1 LATGKQV
8 AEIAQAGA
16 LVADGHLPRQS
27 QGSKEPRDVINVAVG
42 VLLRPSGEFLLTTR
56 PLGKVYA
63 GYWEF
68 PGGKIEPSET
78 LEEALR
84 RELVEE
90 IGLHA
95 LEMARW
101 KEQRVD
107 YPHALVHL
115 RFVKVTAWTGE
126 MQMRE
131 AQSFAWQS
139 LPVQVA
145 PMLPGALPVL
155 EWLQQE
161 RDGLSASAA
170 PVDHS
175 GAQG

>member
-1 LATGKQV
+1 M
-8 AEIAQAGA
+8 AENSGPAP
-16 LVADGHLPRQS
+16 LVADGHLARNPGGKAAS
-27 QGSKEPRDVINVAVG
+27 RDVVNVAVG

-56 PLGKVYA
+56 PAGKVYA

-78 LEEALR
+78 LEDALR

-90 IGLHA
+90 IGVHA

-115 RFVKVTAWTGE
+115 HFVKVTSWIGE
-126 MQMRE
+126 LQMRE
-131 AQSFAWQS
+131 AQRFAWQS
-139 LPVQVA
+139 LPVQVS

-161 RDGLSASAA
+161 RSGQDACASQTE
-170 PVDHS
+170 PS
-175 GAQG
+175 RTQG

>member
-1 LATGKQV
+1 M
-8 AEIAQAGA
+8 AETSESEP
-16 LVADGHLPRQS
+16 LVADGHLARN
-27 QGSKEPRDVINVAVG
+27 SKGKTAPRDVVNVAVG

-56 PLGKVYA
+56 PVGKVYA

-78 LEEALR
+78 LEDALH

-90 IGLHA
+90 IGVHA
-95 LEMARW
+95 LEMMRW

-115 RFVKVTAWTGE
+115 HFVKVTAWTGE
-126 MQMRE
+126 LQMRE
-131 AQSFAWQS
+131 AQSFSWQS

-161 RDGLSASAA
+161 RSGQGVSAS
-170 PVDHS
+170 PTGHS
-175 GAQG
+175 GTQG

>member
-1 LATGKQV
+1 M
-8 AEIAQAGA
+8 AEIPGPEA
-16 LVADGHLPRQS
+16 LIADGHLARDS
-27 QGSKEPRDVINVAVG
+27 QGAAAPREVVNVAVG
-42 VLLRPSGEFLLTTR
+42 VLVRPSGEFLLTTR
-56 PLGKVYA
+56 PVGKVYA

-78 LEEALR
+78 LEDALR

-90 IGLHA
+90 IGVQA
-95 LEMARW
+95 LEMERW

-115 RFVKVTAWTGE
+115 HFVKVTAWRGE
-126 MQMRE
+126 LQMRE

-161 RDGLSASAA
+161 RSGQGLSVS
-170 PVDHS
+170 PTRHS
-175 GAQG
+175 GTQG